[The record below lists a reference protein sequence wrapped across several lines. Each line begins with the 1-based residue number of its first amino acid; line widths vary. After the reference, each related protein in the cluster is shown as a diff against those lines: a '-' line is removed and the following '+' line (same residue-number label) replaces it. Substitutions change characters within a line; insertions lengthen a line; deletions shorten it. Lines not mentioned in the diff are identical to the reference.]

1 MAEKNKKR
9 GGRRAHLNDFHVN
22 LAGDYVYTG
31 AHYSYVDQGRSRDR
45 VQRELLG
52 LSVAVMLAVVAGG
65 CSDAPAM
72 LNCWY
77 VILPYICE
85 AAAAVSV
92 IWAVHR
98 LRKAEEPIREYIYKK
113 SVQAL
118 PHRAML
124 CMIFAG
130 LGFVTMGAV
139 PGHERLRRP
148 RGLRDRLPGAE
159 GAGGRGSVAPVAVY
173 ADPQVGK
180 APCPG
185 PGYASGVIH
194 QFLL

>member
-52 LSVAVMLAVVAGG
+52 LSVAVVLAVVAGG

-85 AAAAVSV
+85 AAAAVSTG
-92 IWAVHR
+92 AS
-98 LRKAEEPIREYIYKK
+98 LAP
-113 SVQAL
+113 L
-118 PHRAML
+118 M
-124 CMIFAG
+124 
-130 LGFVTMGAV
+130 VTVRVLEAV
-139 PGHERLRRP
+139 P
-148 RGLRDRLPGAE
+148 
-159 GAGGRGSVAPVAVY
+159 
-173 ADPQVGK
+173 
-180 APCPG
+180 PCPSETLNVKVSVSFSPTPRPCTAG
-185 PGYASGVIH
+185 SEV
-194 QFLL
+194 FSV

>member
-52 LSVAVMLAVVAGG
+52 LSVAVVLAVVAGG

-77 VILPYICE
+77 VILLY
-85 AAAAVSV
+85 
-92 IWAVHR
+92 
-98 LRKAEEPIREYIYKK
+98 LRGRGGG
-113 SVQAL
+113 
-118 PHRAML
+118 RRD
-124 CMIFAG
+124 
-130 LGFVTMGAV
+130 LGGA
-139 PGHERLRRP
+139 PA
-148 RGLRDRLPGAE
+148 AE
-159 GAGGRGSVAPVAVY
+159 GGGTH
-173 ADPQVGK
+173 
-180 APCPG
+180 PG
-185 PGYASGVIH
+185 VH
-194 QFLL
+194 L

>member
-52 LSVAVMLAVVAGG
+52 LSVAVVLAVVAGG

-92 IWAVHR
+92 IWAVLR

-130 LGFVTMGAV
+130 LGFVTMV
-139 PGHERLRRP
+139 LYLGHERRRRP

-173 ADPQVGK
+173 ADPEMGK
-180 APCPG
+180 APRPRL
-185 PGYASGVIH
+185 GYASGVIH

>member
-1 MAEKNKKR
+1 MAEKSKKR

-92 IWAVHR
+92 IWAVLR
-98 LRKAEEPIREYIYKK
+98 LRKAEEPIR
-113 SVQAL
+113 
-118 PHRAML
+118 
-124 CMIFAG
+124 
-130 LGFVTMGAV
+130 
-139 PGHERLRRP
+139 
-148 RGLRDRLPGAE
+148 
-159 GAGGRGSVAPVAVY
+159 
-173 ADPQVGK
+173 
-180 APCPG
+180 
-185 PGYASGVIH
+185 
-194 QFLL
+194 

>member
-52 LSVAVMLAVVAGG
+52 LSVAVVLAVVAGG

-92 IWAVHR
+92 PTGCQLSNRVGIWASVTPQRSSISELHR
-98 LRKAEEPIREYIYKK
+98 LCATSSSR
-113 SVQAL
+113 
-118 PHRAML
+118 
-124 CMIFAG
+124 
-130 LGFVTMGAV
+130 V
-139 PGHERLRRP
+139 PE
-148 RGLRDRLPGAE
+148 
-159 GAGGRGSVAPVAVY
+159 
-173 ADPQVGK
+173 
-180 APCPG
+180 
-185 PGYASGVIH
+185 ASE
-194 QFLL
+194 

>member
-31 AHYSYVDQGRSRDR
+31 THYSYVDQGRSRDR

-85 AAAAVSV
+85 AAT
-92 IWAVHR
+92 
-98 LRKAEEPIREYIYKK
+98 AEDIQR
-113 SVQAL
+113 
-118 PHRAML
+118 
-124 CMIFAG
+124 
-130 LGFVTMGAV
+130 
-139 PGHERLRRP
+139 
-148 RGLRDRLPGAE
+148 
-159 GAGGRGSVAPVAVY
+159 GGRFLRWAQTGSMRRRCLLFQGMDRRFLHRVCICFSSA
-173 ADPQVGK
+173 ADT
-180 APCPG
+180 
-185 PGYASGVIH
+185 
-194 QFLL
+194 LR